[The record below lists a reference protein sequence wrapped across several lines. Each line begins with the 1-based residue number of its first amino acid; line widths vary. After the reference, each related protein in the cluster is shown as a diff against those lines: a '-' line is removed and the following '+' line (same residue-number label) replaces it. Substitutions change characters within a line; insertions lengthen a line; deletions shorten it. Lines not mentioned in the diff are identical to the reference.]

1 MSDEAPITRPARLIE
16 VLKRRAAAHPLRKV
30 FTFFDEKLSELSSL
44 TYGELESRTRV
55 MAAGLLARKD
65 ANGGYLL
72 TPGARVVLV
81 FVPSLDFIVALIACL
96 RAQLVAVPAYPPDP
110 RNLRVNVALFAAICA
125 SAGAKVALSHKAF
138 TNAVRLAEVAATVGS
153 LFAGQGR
160 TVATWPGLTWIGI
173 EELPISNPSAP
184 IDAVFDGATYSD
196 IAFLQY
202 TSGSTSEPKGVVIT
216 HEALAHNLTTIVK
229 SLKADKDTIVASW
242 LPQYHDMGLVG
253 SYLGVIYCGGT
264 GVYMS
269 PLSFMKSPLSWLE
282 LVTRYKATHVQA
294 PNFAFALTARRF
306 REAATR
312 PGGPPKLRLDSLIHV
327 FNAAEPIT
335 VTAMS
340 DFTTTFRASGFNPIS
355 WSPGYGLAE
364 STVYVCDGGSFVC
377 YVDREALETTAR
389 ARVLAILPLTEI
401 GTPAETAASE
411 KAHIATKAASGGR
424 ISALVSCGPVSCP
437 AGLGP
442 MSSSSSSLS
451 SPSSSRILSGSV
463 SPVVVT
469 PASSSPTPSTST
481 TNPPPVPSPLA
492 LRSPLWA
499 VGGVSGSAAV
509 AGIQTKNPDV
519 WVLVVNPDTST
530 PLPAEG
536 GVGEIWIHSDSLAAG
551 YYGKEE
557 ATRASFKAH
566 LAVPPG
572 STDASAT
579 AAATAIRADWLR
591 TGDLGFI
598 WNGELFICGRSKDL
612 IIMRGRNFFPQDIEA
627 AAEADAGRALRPG
640 CSAAFVGADEMLV
653 FVAEVREV
661 GMSQDALATLSSQI
675 RAALTRDFGLQVSAL
690 LLLKP
695 GGTRKTTSG
704 KVARAWNKR
713 AWDAR
718 VANKPVADSV
728 WHSNGSIVLYAWGG
742 DINHNDDVNITTT
755 ATPSSSSSSRTR
767 LTAAEIAAHL
777 TIEGSA
783 LMAALKR
790 DVADM
795 LCESNVDTVSPE
807 KALLDIGLDSL
818 SLAGFAPR
826 LRAEYG
832 LKIEDAQVFDDGCSL
847 GWIVNNAR
855 GLRRGPVLL
864 DPIVGGGRQRKQPTY
879 IEANCPCFLLCYGS

>member
-1 MSDEAPITRPARLIE
+1 MSDSPTTISRPARLIE

-30 FTFFDEKLSELSSL
+30 FTFFDEKLNELSSL
-44 TYGELESRTRV
+44 TYGELESRTKV

-138 TNAVRLAEVAATVGS
+138 TSAVRLAEVAATVGS

-173 EELPISNPSAP
+173 EELPSSNPSAP

-202 TSGSTSEPKGVVIT
+202 TSGSTSEPKGVIIT
-216 HEALAHNLTTIVK
+216 HEALAHNLSTIVR

-312 PGGPPKLRLDSLIHV
+312 PGGQPKLRLDSLIHV
-327 FNAAEPIT
+327 FNAAEPVT
-335 VTAMS
+335 DTAMS
-340 DFTTTFRASGFNPIS
+340 DFTTTFRSSGFNPIS

-389 ARVLAILPLTEI
+389 ARVLAVLPLSEL
-401 GTPAETAASE
+401 GTPAETVASE
-411 KAHIATKAASGGR
+411 KAHVATKAASGGR
-424 ISALVSCGPVSCP
+424 IAALVSCGPVSCP

-442 MSSSSSSLS
+442 MVSASSSSRL
-451 SPSSSRILSGSV
+451 LSGSV
-463 SPVVVT
+463 SPGVVT
-469 PASSSPTPSTST
+469 PATTGTSSSTL

-499 VGGVSGSAAV
+499 VGGVSGNTI
-509 AGIQTKNPDV
+509 GIQSKNPDV

-536 GVGEIWIHSDSLAAG
+536 GVGEIWIHSESLAAG

-557 ATRASFKAH
+557 ATRAAFKAH

-572 STDASAT
+572 STDANAA

-598 WNGELFICGRSKDL
+598 WHGELFICGRSKDL

-653 FVAEVREV
+653 FVAEVREA

-675 RAALTRDFGLQVSAL
+675 RAALTRDFGLNVSAL

-728 WHSNGSIVLYAWGG
+728 WHANSSIVLYAWGG
-742 DINHNDDVNITTT
+742 DMNHNDDTNTTNMAT
-755 ATPSSSSSSRTR
+755 AASSSSRSR
-767 LTAAEIAAHL
+767 LNAAELAAHL
-777 TIEGSA
+777 TVEGSA
-783 LMAALKR
+783 LMEALKR
-790 DVADM
+790 DIADM
-795 LCESNVDTVSPE
+795 LCESNIDTISPE